1 MIGVQCDRCVHH
13 AIATFRIDEMDCA
26 HEVAI
31 LERRLGRLD
40 GIAALDA
47 DVLARRLRVH
57 FDAASTDAARIAE
70 AVAET
75 GMRAWP
81 VDGAT
86 RTVEEA
92 QRTTFPGLLTGAVA
106 AGALALLAWSLG
118 TPSWLH
124 RSLLL
129 ATIGLAL
136 PGTLARAWKAIGGR
150 RLDIHVLMVVAVVG
164 ALAIDEWFEAAAVV
178 VLFGIAQWLE
188 TRSLERARRA
198 VREVLTIVPEMAEV
212 RGTDGTAVLAVRDVA
227 PGTLVIVRPG
237 SRVPLDGVVVEGQST
252 LDQSAITGESVPV
265 ERVPGE
271 TVFAGSVNGDGVL
284 VVRTER
290 PHDDTVVARMLH
302 MVEQAQSRRAHAQ
315 TLVDRF
321 AAIYTPV
328 VLVFAVLAAI
338 VSPLLTSVSWG
349 SAVHTAL
356 VLLVISCPCA
366 LVIATPVAVVS
377 ALSAAARRGLLVKG
391 GNVLERLA
399 NVRAVVF
406 DKTGTLTEG
415 VLDVARVDVVPG
427 VDPTDL
433 LRLVASVEQQVHHPV
448 AAAVVRHAIDQ
459 GIALAAPAGV
469 TVTPGGGVSG
479 RVDGHQVQAGSL
491 RWLGSQGGVDLPSG
505 DRTESSLGVLID
517 GRYAGGVLLHDRAR
531 PEAPRAM
538 ARLRALVGDRV
549 WMLSGDTETAA
560 AGLARSVGLE
570 RWQAGLLPHEKVTTV
585 EGLQRDHGGVLMV
598 GDGVNDGPALATAHV
613 GLAMGGGT
621 DVAFE
626 AADGALMHQ
635 NLSLV
640 PYAIALGRR
649 TVTTIRINV
658 VLALVLKLVVVVLAA
673 MQLASLWL
681 AVAADVGASLVVVA
695 ISLRLLRFTYAETD
709 AA

>member
-13 AIATFRIDEMDCA
+13 AVATFRIDEMDCA

-47 DVLARRLRVH
+47 DVLERRLRVH

-81 VDGAT
+81 VDGAS
-86 RTVEEA
+86 RTVEQA
-92 QRTTFPGLLTGAVA
+92 QRTTFPGLLAGAVG
-106 AGALALLAWSLG
+106 AGALALLAWALDA
-118 TPSWLH
+118 PAWLH
-124 RSLLL
+124 RPLLL
-129 ATIGLAL
+129 VTIGLAL

-150 RLDIHVLMVVAVVG
+150 RLDIHVLMVVAVAG

-212 RGTDGTAVLAVRDVA
+212 RGADGTAVLAVRDVA
-227 PGTLVIVRPG
+227 PGTCVIVRPG
-237 SRVPLDGVVVEGQST
+237 SRVPLDGVIVEGEST

-265 ERVPGE
+265 ERVAGD
-271 TVFAGSVNGDGVL
+271 TIFAGSVNGDGVL

-321 AAIYTPV
+321 AAIYTPI
-328 VLVFAVLAAI
+328 VLALA
-338 VSPLLTSVSWG
+338 VVAAVVPPLVTSVSWG

-399 NVRAVVF
+399 SVRAVVF

-415 VLDVARVDVVPG
+415 VLDVARVDVAEG
-427 VDPTDL
+427 VAPEAL

-448 AAAVVRHAIDQ
+448 ATAVVRHAAHE
-459 GIALAAPAGV
+459 GIPLASPTGV

-479 RVDGHQVQAGSL
+479 RVNGHLVQAGSL
-491 RWLGSQGGVDLPSG
+491 RWLGNQGGVDLPSG
-505 DRTESSLGVLID
+505 DTALSLGVLVD
-517 GRYAGGVLLHDRAR
+517 GRFAGGLLLHDRAR

-549 WMLSGDTETAA
+549 WMLSGDTAA
-560 AGLARSVGLE
+560 AAAALARSVGLE
-570 RWQAGLLPHEKVTTV
+570 RWQAGLLPHEKVTAV
-585 EGLQRDHGGVLMV
+585 EGLQREHGGVLMV
-598 GDGVNDGPALATAHV
+598 GDGVNDGPALATARV

-626 AADGALMHQ
+626 AADGALMHP

-649 TVTTIRINV
+649 TVATIRVNV
-658 VLALVLKLVVVVLAA
+658 VLALALKLVVVVLAA

-695 ISLRLLRFTYAETD
+695 ISLRLLRFTHAETD